1 MVKNPLANA
10 GNGLIAGS
18 GRSPG
23 EGNGNPFQYPMEIL
37 ENPMEILE
45 NPMDGRACR
54 ATVHG
59 VARVGHDL
67 VTKQQQHSHILRVTD
82 SFNKDVF
89 ISKNWLA
96 KHVHKMIWDIY

>member
-23 EGNGNPFQYPMEIL
+23 EGNGNPFQY
-37 ENPMEILE
+37 PMEILE

>member
-1 MVKNPLANA
+1 
-10 GNGLIAGS
+10 
-18 GRSPG
+18 
-23 EGNGNPFQYPMEIL
+23 
-37 ENPMEILE
+37 
-45 NPMDGRACR
+45 MDGRACR